1 MQVVGLILRIL
12 SRAEVNW
19 EVVLCVV
26 SLTLHLLP
34 EADGLM
40 HRRYQAIIHKLVKG
54 VCHEIFDPY
63 FFQDSNPSVG
73 P

>member
-26 SLTLHLLP
+26 SITLHLLP

-40 HRRYQAIIHKLVKG
+40 HLRYQAIKQTCKG
-54 VCHEIFDPY
+54 
-63 FFQDSNPSVG
+63 SVSRDF
-73 P
+73 